1 MENVKNMAELMSGCD
16 LCITAASTV
25 LYECCAMLLPTI
37 FVVVADDQKYDAECF
52 TKDNMMRYC
61 GNFMYD
67 PNTTLEEI
75 GKTLQEIA
83 FDKFVQQDMKN
94 KMKNVVDT
102 HGAQRIAKV
111 LVGIK

>member
-1 MENVKNMAELMSGCD
+1 
-16 LCITAASTV
+16 
-25 LYECCAMLLPTI
+25 
-37 FVVVADDQKYDAECF
+37 
-52 TKDNMMRYC
+52 
-61 GNFMYD
+61 MYD

>member
-1 MENVKNMAELMSGCD
+1 
-16 LCITAASTV
+16 
-25 LYECCAMLLPTI
+25 
-37 FVVVADDQKYDAECF
+37 
-52 TKDNMMRYC
+52 MRYC